1 VKNRSHTITVR
12 LEATGA
18 DDGVLVAQGGRFG
31 GWSLYCLDGRP
42 TYAYNRHGRDLTTVR
57 SDRALTTGAHEVRM
71 RFDYAGGPPGDAA
84 RVTLTVD
91 GEAVGAGD
99 LPATTAFYFAFDET
113 LNVGV
118 DRGSPVTDD
127 YPAVRNAF
135 TGTVHGVRFD
145 LDPGSGLEPEDRAR
159 LTRMTN
165 D

>member
-1 VKNRSHTITVR
+1 
-12 LEATGA
+12 
-18 DDGVLVAQGGRFG
+18 VLVAQGGRFG

-42 TYAYNRHGRDLTTVR
+42 TYAYNCYGRDLTTVR
-57 SDRALTTGAHEVRM
+57 SDLALTTGPHEVQM

-91 GEAVGAGD
+91 GDDVGAGD
-99 LPATTAFYFAFDET
+99 LVATTAFYFAFDET

-127 YPAVRNAF
+127 YPALRNAF
-135 TGTVHGVRFD
+135 RGTVHAVRFD
-145 LDPGSGLEPEDRAR
+145 LEPELELDAEATAR
-159 LTRMTN
+159 LNRMVN